1 MSSPKDLG
9 KTSPPR
15 PVNVTL
21 LRKRVFCGCDPE
33 KDHGMITGQDHSGFR
48 EGPKSKNGC
57 PYKTQEGKSRR
68 RRDREH
74 GHMKMK
80 AETGVA
86 LTQAK
91 TTRGHQKPEE
101 ISKDSS

>member
-1 MSSPKDLG
+1 MSPPKDLG

-48 EGPKSKNGC
+48 DGPKSKDGC
-57 PYKTQEGKSRR
+57 PYVLI
-68 RRDREH
+68 RDKR
-74 GHMKMK
+74 GQAKD
-80 AETGVA
+80 AETES
-86 LTQAK
+86 TAK
-91 TTRGHQKPEE
+91 
-101 ISKDSS
+101 